1 MFRKMAGLRFPN
13 LYWSR
18 STIVSQDQE
27 SITELL
33 VIHFQ
38 LFRIVN
44 DFVYILDGLEE
55 FYFVYKKYIFLY
67 LAHIYFII
75 LFRKML

>member
-1 MFRKMAGLRFPN
+1 MFRKTAGLRLPN
-13 LYWSR
+13 IHKWH

-38 LFRIVN
+38 LSRIVN

-55 FYFVYKKYIFLY
+55 LYFVYESISFC
-67 LAHIYFII
+67 I
-75 LFRKML
+75 

>member
-1 MFRKMAGLRFPN
+1 MFRKTAGLRFPN
-13 LYWSR
+13 IYKSR
-18 STIVSQDQE
+18 STIVHRQDQE

-33 VIHFQ
+33 LIHFQ
-38 LFRIVN
+38 LSKIVN

-55 FYFVYKKYIFLY
+55 FYFVYKHISLD

-75 LFRKML
+75 LFRKTL

>member
-1 MFRKMAGLRFPN
+1 MFRKTAGLRFPN
-13 LYWSR
+13 IYKWH

-38 LFRIVN
+38 LSRIVN
-44 DFVYILDGLEE
+44 DFVHILEGLEE
-55 FYFVYKKYIFLY
+55 FYFVYKNISFC
-67 LAHIYFII
+67 I
-75 LFRKML
+75 